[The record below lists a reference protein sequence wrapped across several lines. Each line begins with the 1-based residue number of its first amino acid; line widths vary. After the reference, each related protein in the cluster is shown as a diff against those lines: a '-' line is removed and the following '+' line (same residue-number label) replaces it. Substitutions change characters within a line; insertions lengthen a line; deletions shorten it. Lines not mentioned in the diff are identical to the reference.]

1 MSLALS
7 TSQCVLTLQTLTISN
22 MTLRVN
28 ECVFVIDSVL
38 KPTKPGKPLTN
49 IQIHALADNK
59 NLCPVEHQDKTSVI
73 RGLHRQLLLSY
84 QKLHRPV
91 STDTIARR
99 IRWSL
104 QRLV

>member
-7 TSQCVLTLQTLTISN
+7 TSQCVQTLQALTISN

-59 NLCPVEHQDKTSVI
+59 NLCPVKHQDKTSVI
-73 RGLHRQLLLSY
+73 RGLHTQLLLSY

-91 STDTIARR
+91 STHTIARW

-104 QRLV
+104 QSLV